1 MKTQKT
7 VKVARYTNRSL
18 CFLSKAEEKAANK
31 MVAGTIT
38 KTSTEIDISL
48 PIDFKKFVDCQ
59 LLLWLLN
66 IEYLSITDIIMF
78 INVTMNA
85 RAGARR

>member
-7 VKVARYTNRSL
+7 VKVAGYTNSSL

-38 KTSTEIDISL
+38 KISTEIDTSL
-48 PIDFKKFVDCQ
+48 PIDFKKFEDCQ
-59 LLLWLLN
+59 LLFGLLI
-66 IEYLSITDIIMF
+66 IECLSLTDIIMF
-78 INVTMNA
+78 IKVTISA

>member
-1 MKTQKT
+1 
-7 VKVARYTNRSL
+7 
-18 CFLSKAEEKAANK
+18 

-66 IEYLSITDIIMF
+66 IECLSITDIIMF